1 MKKKTKNPNFLS
13 HEFVIQNHA
22 DIVACVAMVFV
33 VGLMFQVS
41 SPLASVF
48 IVMHHNVTAPVEVQP
63 GVLQDLTFYT
73 AGFKDIPAVFFYL
86 LISVVMHAIIQ
97 EYLLDKVNKKL
108 HLSKV
113 KYGKFNESGQLL
125 AFYLVSLIWGGDL
138 LLREN
143 ILNVA
148 SLWEGYPHNNM
159 TFLFKFFFIIQISY
173 WLHIFPELY
182 FQKVKREEMPAKIQY
197 AILYLTFIVASYVF
211 RFTRLSLV
219 LLVIHYL
226 AEAVFHLCRLLAYTE
241 KTSISNKLFKLG
253 DLLFVLARL
262 SSVILAVL
270 TFWFGLAKV
279 PAEQQVVDTAEGN
292 FNTGLLRLNCLVAV
306 CLLQAWMMW
315 NWIMFQV
322 GQINTTKEAI
332 KYIFPSQVK
341 RMREAKNTS
350 SSSSSAASKTRKTEQ
365 EKAKARKLR
374 KEQEDRESDLPEVD
388 QDAKKTK

>member
-1 MKKKTKNPNFLS
+1 
-13 HEFVIQNHA
+13 
-22 DIVACVAMVFV
+22 
-33 VGLMFQVS
+33 
-41 SPLASVF
+41 
-48 IVMHHNVTAPVEVQP
+48 MHHNTTAPVEVQP
-63 GVLQDLTFYT
+63 GVIQDLTFYT
-73 AGFKDIPAVFFYL
+73 AGLKDIPAVFFYL

-125 AFYLVSLIWGGDL
+125 AFYLVSLVWGGDL

-182 FQKVKREEMPAKIQY
+182 FQKMKKEEMPAKIQY
-197 AILYLTFIVASYVF
+197 AVLYLAFIGASYVL

-226 AEAVFHLCRLLAYTE
+226 AEAVFHLCRLLAYAE
-241 KTSISNKLFKLG
+241 KTSISSKLFKLG

-270 TFWFGLAKV
+270 TFWFGLSKV
-279 PAEQQVVDTAEGN
+279 PVEQQSLDISNGN
-292 FNTGLLRLNCLVAV
+292 FNTGLIRLNSLIAV
-306 CLLQAWMMW
+306 CFLQAFLMW
-315 NWIMFQV
+315 NFIVFQ
-322 GQINTTKEAI
+322 
-332 KYIFPSQVK
+332 FK
-341 RMREAKNTS
+341 RMRETKNTTS
-350 SSSSSAASKTRKTEQ
+350 TGSSSAVKTRKTEQ

-374 KEQEDRESDLPEVD
+374 REQEDRDEDLPEVD
-388 QDAKKTK
+388 QDAKKKTN